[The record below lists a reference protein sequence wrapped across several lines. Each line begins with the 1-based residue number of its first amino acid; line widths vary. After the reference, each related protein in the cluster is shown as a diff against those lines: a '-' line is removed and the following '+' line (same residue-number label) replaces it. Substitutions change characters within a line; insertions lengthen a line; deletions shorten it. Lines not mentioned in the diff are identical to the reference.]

1 MTTTHDTTR
10 DPAREEA
17 APSGLRRVLPVL
29 LPVVLLVLALI
40 LPGRM
45 FSRGQSATVVGLG
58 PGAWPG
64 AMLLALAVLSAI
76 WVARD
81 LWSLRR
87 PEGRTLLEPV
97 REEEPYAMGRAL
109 AGLAMIVAYGW
120 LLSVLGFAVAS
131 AVFIVAWCLLGGMRR
146 PVVLIVVALVGTLA
160 LLWLFMGLALMPLP
174 RGQGVFDGFSIWLL
188 QATGIY

>member
-1 MTTTHDTTR
+1 
-10 DPAREEA
+10 
-17 APSGLRRVLPVL
+17 
-29 LPVVLLVLALI
+29 
-40 LPGRM
+40 
-45 FSRGQSATVVGLG
+45 
-58 PGAWPG
+58 
-64 AMLLALAVLSAI
+64 
-76 WVARD
+76 
-81 LWSLRR
+81 
-87 PEGRTLLEPV
+87 
-97 REEEPYAMGRAL
+97 MGRAL